1 MQDCPGVLAQIGT
14 ILGNQDISISSVIQK
29 EPHCE
34 NSVSLII
41 LTHKAYEANMC
52 QARIEI
58 DNLEVVQE
66 KLTLMS
72 RSPSGKS
79 SNSRSTT
86 LTNETFT
93 DLLGLNVFKF
103 ICLLVHCHFSRRN
116 NYPGNT

>member
-1 MQDCPGVLAQIGT
+1 MPIPPAWASKPHSDFSIGLIDDIETRYYLRLVVQDCPGVLAQIGT

-66 KLTLMS
+66 KLALM
-72 RSPSGKS
+72 RI
-79 SNSRSTT
+79 
-86 LTNETFT
+86 EEF
-93 DLLGLNVFKF
+93 DF
-103 ICLLVHCHFSRRN
+103 
-116 NYPGNT
+116 